1 MNPQVQIQNPRD
13 PAVISGA
20 IYIVSEVIIY
30 LIGVIWPE
38 AAPHAQFV
46 SSKLTPIIIIFAV
59 WATNKQQLAVP
70 PTIITAEPPSVTT
83 RSIGMDDLIV
93 PKDFGTATI
102 KGESKPYR
110 YISAVLRPVEFAV
123 GKVFGFLFRLPHEV
137 TIAYEEVQD

>member
-1 MNPQVQIQNPRD
+1 MNPQVQNPRD

-20 IYIVSEVIIY
+20 IYVVSEVIIY

-70 PTIITAEPPSVTT
+70 PTIITAAPIAAPT
-83 RSIGMDDLIV
+83 RAIGMDDLIV
-93 PKDFGTATI
+93 PKDFGTVTLQ
-102 KGESKPYR
+102 GESKAYR
-110 YISAVLRPVEFAV
+110 IVSAILKPFETVLALSFR
-123 GKVFGFLFRLPHEV
+123 FLFRLPEEV
-137 TIAYEEVQD
+137 SNAYEEVQD